1 MVAAAQDPD
10 TISTREKN
18 KLEWKDYPGLS
29 GLQFV
34 TVAGNPSGN

>member
-1 MVAAAQDPD
+1 MVAAAQDQD
-10 TISTREKN
+10 TIFILEKN
-18 KLEWKDYPGLS
+18 KLEWKDYPGLP

>member
-1 MVAAAQDPD
+1 MVVAAQDPD
-10 TISTREKN
+10 TIPILETN
-18 KLEWKDYPGLS
+18 KLEWKDCPGLP